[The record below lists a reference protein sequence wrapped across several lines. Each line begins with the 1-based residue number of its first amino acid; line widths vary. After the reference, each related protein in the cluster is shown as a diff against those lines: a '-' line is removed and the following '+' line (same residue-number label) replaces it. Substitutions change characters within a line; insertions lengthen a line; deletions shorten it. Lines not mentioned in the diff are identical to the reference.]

1 MTVCLDYFVNLHA
14 STAPMMAGAQ
24 RDNFLCTGINGL
36 LGKTE
41 GAKSGVETGTGAA
54 ADTLA
59 NISMVQWSNTRVP
72 LPI

>member
-1 MTVCLDYFVNLHA
+1 MSVCLDYFANWHA
-14 STAPMMAGAQ
+14 STAAMMDGA
-24 RDNFLCTGINGL
+24 RKDNFLCAGINGL

-54 ADTLA
+54 ADRLA